1 MLIKDIF
8 NNANIKCDDNV
19 DAYTQLIYFNI
30 CVNTFNLECAL
41 KLPIIT
47 GQEVVN
53 EYKISD
59 EEFVNEMFA
68 NILSTFIAYHT
79 KKTEGYVDNENPFYR
94 DFLSQKM
101 NFIANFKELIK
112 DEYKTDDIKDLKVK
126 QGKVHRNLILRK
138 TRLW

>member
-8 NNANIKCDDNV
+8 NNANIRCDDNV

-30 CVNTFNLECAL
+30 CVNTLNLECAL

-47 GQEVVN
+47 GNDVVR
-53 EYKISD
+53 EYNISD

-68 NILSTFIAYHT
+68 NIAATFIAYHT
-79 KKTEGYVDNENPFYR
+79 KKTEGYSDNENPFYR
-94 DFLSQKM
+94 EFLSQKM
-101 NFIANFKELIK
+101 AFVNTYKELIK
-112 DEYKTDDIKDLKVK
+112 DEYKTDDFKNLKVK
-126 QGKVHRNLILRK
+126 QGKIHRNLILRK